1 MVFLEKNKNKNRG
14 SQIKNSL
21 YLNSTDM
28 FFKKGCGGEV
38 DVVKNVYFTSIF
50 CLCVG
55 GGSVLNLRKNS
66 K

>member
-1 MVFLEKNKNKNRG
+1 MVFLEKNKNKNKG

-38 DVVKNVYFTSIF
+38 DVVKNLYFYNYI
-50 CLCVG
+50 LCVWEE
-55 GGSVLNLRKNS
+55 VVFWI
-66 K
+66 